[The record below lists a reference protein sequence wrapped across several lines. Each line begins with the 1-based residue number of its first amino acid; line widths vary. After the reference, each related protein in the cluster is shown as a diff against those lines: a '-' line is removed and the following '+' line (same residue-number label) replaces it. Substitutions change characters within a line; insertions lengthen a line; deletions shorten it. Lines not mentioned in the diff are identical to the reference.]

1 MNVKLKKVKTRFAI
15 DWREIGEVDQLQLQL
30 LISLERV
37 ADVQTWSLQTKFL
50 G

>member
-1 MNVKLKKVKTRFAI
+1 MNVKLKKVKTRFTF

-30 LISLERV
+30 LISSARD
-37 ADVQTWSLQTKFL
+37 ADVQTWSLQTEFL